1 MAKDPLLVEKVSEA
15 MDLALPNLIL
25 RFSRIL
31 KRFEG
36 NVQPC
41 KAQTNATLCAVVPRA
56 AFRTSAQAAHELL
69 CQS

>member
-41 KAQTNATLCAVVPRA
+41 NAQTNATLCAVVPA

-69 CQS
+69 CPS